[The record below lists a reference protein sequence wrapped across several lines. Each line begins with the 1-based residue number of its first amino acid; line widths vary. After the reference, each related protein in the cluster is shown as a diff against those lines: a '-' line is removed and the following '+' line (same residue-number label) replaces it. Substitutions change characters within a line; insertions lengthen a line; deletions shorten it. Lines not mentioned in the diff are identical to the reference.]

1 MDERD
6 HERRNRQE
14 ARDMLRGE
22 LREVV
27 GDERAERAERKGA
40 LDEAV
45 EGRKP
50 ATVAG
55 AFSESREL
63 IAITFFVAL
72 VVGAVIAL
80 ITGAWWFILVA
91 LALHAIGT
99 VAVVGT
105 AFSLATRGESP
116 DPRTAAALEA
126 RGVTDPDAA
135 LEHAVE
141 VATEGEGGHQG
152 GETSATREPG
162 DPRAKRERGESDR

>member
-1 MDERD
+1 MERD
-6 HERRNRQE
+6 EQERRSRDE

-27 GDERAERAERKGA
+27 GDERAQRAERAGA
-40 LDEAV
+40 LDEAID
-45 EGRKP
+45 GGGPK
-50 ATVAG
+50 TIAG
-55 AFSESREL
+55 VFSESRQL

-72 VVGAVIAL
+72 IVGAVIAL

-99 VAVVGT
+99 FVVVGT

-135 LEHAVE
+135 LDHAVE
-141 VATEGEGGHQG
+141 VATEGEGGRDG

-162 DPRAKRERGESDR
+162 S

>member
-1 MDERD
+1 MDREEQ
-6 HERRNRQE
+6 ERRSHDE

-27 GDERAERAERKGA
+27 GDERAERAERAGA
-40 LDEAV
+40 LDEAI
-45 EGRKP
+45 EGDRP
-50 ATVAG
+50 RTIAG
-55 AFSESREL
+55 VLNESRQL

-72 VVGAVIAL
+72 IVGAVIAL

-99 VAVVGT
+99 FFVVGT

-135 LEHAVE
+135 LEQVVE
-141 VATEGEGGHQG
+141 AATDGERGREG

-162 DPRAKRERGESDR
+162 G

>member
-1 MDERD
+1 MDREEQ
-6 HERRNRQE
+6 ERRSRDE

-27 GDERAERAERKGA
+27 GPEQAERGERAGA
-40 LDEAV
+40 LDEAI
-45 EGRKP
+45 GDDTRP
-50 ATVAG
+50 RTVAG
-55 AFSESREL
+55 VLSESREL
-63 IAITFFVAL
+63 IAISLFLAL

-80 ITGAWWFILVA
+80 ITGAWWFILIA

-99 VAVVGT
+99 VVVVGT
-105 AFSLATRGESP
+105 TLSLATRGESP

-135 LEHAVE
+135 LERAVE
-141 VATEGEGGHQG
+141 VATEGERGREG

-162 DPRAKRERGESDR
+162 SR

>member
-1 MDERD
+1 MKAGRQE
-6 HERRNRQE
+6 ERNRGE
-14 ARDMLRGE
+14 ARDMLRDE

-27 GDERAERAERKGA
+27 GDDGVERAERKGA
-40 LDEAV
+40 LDEAID
-45 EGRKP
+45 GRSPK
-50 ATVAG
+50 TVTG
-55 AFSESREL
+55 VLGESRG
-63 IAITFFVAL
+63 IISITFFVAL
-72 VVGAVIAL
+72 IVGALIAL
-80 ITGAWWFILVA
+80 ITGAWWFIIVA

-99 VAVVGT
+99 GVVVGT

-162 DPRAKRERGESDR
+162 DPRARRERGERDR

>member
-1 MDERD
+1 MDREEQ
-6 HERRNRQE
+6 ERRSRDE

-27 GDERAERAERKGA
+27 GEERAERAEREGA
-40 LDEAV
+40 LDDAV
-45 EGRKP
+45 HEGRP
-50 ATVAG
+50 RTVAG
-55 AFSESREL
+55 ALNESREL
-63 IAITFFVAL
+63 ILIAFFVAL
-72 VVGAVIAL
+72 IVGAVIAL
-80 ITGAWWFILVA
+80 ITGSWWWILVA

-126 RGVTDPDAA
+126 RGVSDPDAA

-141 VATEGEGGHQG
+141 AATEGEGGREG

-162 DPRAKRERGESDR
+162 S